1 MKFIGIKEV
10 VKKTGVSRATIYRLV
25 KAGKFPSFVKLQIL
39 EGSRS
44 VFVEEEIEAWMESR
58 IAERDGNNLIDQK
71 SSGGSYTSA
80 S

>member
-25 KAGKFPSFVKLQIL
+25 KARKFPSSVKLQIL

-71 SSGGSYTSA
+71 S
-80 S
+80 